1 MRTVP
6 IKVCIVAISLAK
18 GGLERSTALLS
29 KMLSHAGYEV
39 HIVLLTNAIDYEYA
53 GQLLNLGLLK
63 HKNETALSRWGRL
76 LGLKKH
82 IRQNTFDYII
92 DARSRRVPLVEMIY
106 LFYFYRKTRKVYM
119 VHSFKTENYLTNSSF
134 FAKLI
139 LNNCDAVVCVS
150 EGIKKSLEK
159 EFHCKNAVKICNA
172 IEKLETENQELPST
186 NFPQR
191 YILYLGRIEDKTKNI
206 KLLIDAY
213 KLSGLYSY
221 QISLLIVGDGPDKTE
236 IAGYIAEKGLAGQV
250 LMLPFTCDVYG
261 YLANALFLV
270 LTSRHEGFPMVLIEA
285 LSVGTPV
292 VSVDCQTGPAEII
305 VNGFN
310 GLLVENFNPEAFA
323 AAIVRMVEDDELYSR
338 CKQNARQSIEHLSP
352 QNIEREWMRIL
363 R

>member
-1 MRTVP
+1 MKTIP

-29 KMLSHAGYEV
+29 RMLSRAGYEV
-39 HIVLLTNAIDYEYA
+39 HVVLLTNAIDYEYA
-53 GQLLNLGLLK
+53 GELLNLGLLK
-63 HKNETALSRWGRL
+63 RKKETALSRWDRL

-82 IRQNTFDYII
+82 IGQHKFDYII

-106 LFYFYRKTRKVYM
+106 LFYFYRKTKKVYM
-119 VHSFKTENYLTNSSF
+119 VHNFKTENYLTNSSF
-134 FAKLI
+134 FSKLI

-150 EGIKKSLEK
+150 EGIKKS
-159 EFHCKNAVKICNA
+159 
-172 IEKLETENQELPST
+172 IEKRFLSRNVVRIYNPMAELDSSITPA
-186 NFPQR
+186 NLPPR
-191 YILYLGRIEDKTKNI
+191 YILYLGRVEDKAKNI
-206 KLLIDAY
+206 RLLIDAY
-213 KLSGLYSY
+213 ALSDVCSRMV
-221 QISLLIVGDGPDKTE
+221 SLLIVGDGPDKKE
-236 IAGYIAEKGLAGQV
+236 VADYIAEKGLAGQV
-250 LMLPFTCDVYG
+250 LMLPFTANVYA

-305 VNGFN
+305 VNEFN
-310 GLLVENFNPEAFA
+310 GLLVANFSPKALA

-363 R
+363 H